1 MTERNDNRLADIS
14 SQLQQQHPSS
24 SHQPSGTSPQ
34 GMCGVSNVSA
44 GASSNSANM
53 SAALGWGLTPSGN
66 GAIPPSLLL
75 LGMPTFGNP
84 GRQGQLSSQWPSQQP
99 SHSAVQFPS
108 LQQALYLW
116 VALVTFQLPVL
127 ITAPQA
133 AGGVV
138 VSHTSPP
145 IPYKLALKIW
155 RGEFIDLN
163 LLLPHRLGAPE
174 PTLAEALQAKGP
186 RDHKQ
191 ISTIEQ
197 WVVCFNA
204 FISVVAVQAPQRVQD
219 LLAYSTL
226 ITKAAHDYEGTPW
239 LSYDSHFRTLAATL
253 HLANWSQ
260 IDQSLWSQHFN
271 RAIVRKFTP
280 SQRGKDRANP
290 YRVPICM
297 KFNKEGCRSPSCSY
311 RHVCLSCHGQHAEH
325 SCGSSRKES
334 AGGKL
339 PFRREVSH

>member
-1 MTERNDNRLADIS
+1 MGGLGDIPVAC
-14 SQLQQQHPSS
+14 LD
-24 SHQPSGTSPQ
+24 
-34 GMCGVSNVSA
+34 
-44 GASSNSANM
+44 
-53 SAALGWGLTPSGN
+53 
-66 GAIPPSLLL
+66 
-75 LGMPTFGNP
+75 PT
-84 GRQGQLSSQWPSQQP
+84 L
-99 SHSAVQFPS
+99 
-108 LQQALYLW
+108 
-116 VALVTFQLPVL
+116 
-127 ITAPQA
+127 TAPQA

-174 PTLAEALQAKGP
+174 PTLAEALQARGP

-204 FISVVAVQAPQRVQD
+204 FISVVAVQAPQRVRD

-290 YRVPICM
+290 YQVPICM